1 MISSKK
7 NKDLWIED
15 YIKRVKVLSSQEIKL
30 LETSWS
36 SENNKVENYFRT
48 DDGQG
53 KLNLWLIDTYNYE
66 NLTVEMQ
73 VDLNVISKD
82 AGCEIII
89 KPQKFKLYYLKM
101 VIFFYIALMIL
112 FCIISLLVFLIP
124 VFASSFWIYSSKV
137 GNAIASPVHITKRS
151 SRSALASTV
160 STFPSSFSRL
170 RLFS

>member
-36 SENNKVENYFRT
+36 SENNKVENYFKT
-48 DDGQG
+48 DDDQG

-89 KPQKFKLYYLKM
+89 KPQKFKFILFKNGDIFLYSINDIILYYFAKCYS
-101 VIFFYIALMIL
+101 VCFWS
-112 FCIISLLVFLIP
+112 IS
-124 VFASSFWIYSSKV
+124 SCSFICSKP
-137 GNAIASPVHITKRS
+137 NNI
-151 SRSALASTV
+151 
-160 STFPSSFSRL
+160 
-170 RLFS
+170 

>member
-1 MISSKK
+1 MISSEK

-15 YIKRVKVLSSQEIKL
+15 YIKRVKVLSAQEIKL

-73 VDLNVISKD
+73 VNLNVISKD

-89 KPQKFKLYYLKM
+89 KPQKFILFKNGD
-101 VIFFYIALMIL
+101 IFYIVLMII
-112 FCIISLLVFLIP
+112 FGVISQSVI
-124 VFASSFWIYSSKV
+124 VFAFGAVQVMILYVQNRIIYK
-137 GNAIASPVHITKRS
+137 NTRNRIIDKIQNM
-151 SRSALASTV
+151 
-160 STFPSSFSRL
+160 
-170 RLFS
+170 

>member
-7 NKDLWIED
+7 NKD
-15 YIKRVKVLSSQEIKL
+15 
-30 LETSWS
+30 
-36 SENNKVENYFRT
+36 
-48 DDGQG
+48 
-53 KLNLWLIDTYNYE
+53 LWLIDTYNYE

-112 FCIISLLVFLIP
+112 FCIISQSAIVF
-124 VFASSFWIYSSKV
+124 VFGAFQAAVLYVQNRIICKNTRNRIIDKIQNMES
-137 GNAIASPVHITKRS
+137 
-151 SRSALASTV
+151 
-160 STFPSSFSRL
+160 
-170 RLFS
+170 

>member
-1 MISSKK
+1 MISSEK

-15 YIKRVKVLSSQEIKL
+15 YIKRVKVLSAQEIKL

-73 VDLNVISKD
+73 VNLNVISKD

-101 VIFFYIALMIL
+101 VIFFYIVLAFGAVQVMIL
-112 FCIISLLVFLIP
+112 YVQNRIIYKNTRNRI
-124 VFASSFWIYSSKV
+124 IDKIQ
-137 GNAIASPVHITKRS
+137 NM
-151 SRSALASTV
+151 
-160 STFPSSFSRL
+160 
-170 RLFS
+170 

>member
-1 MISSKK
+1 MISSEK

-15 YIKRVKVLSSQEIKL
+15 YIKRVKVLSAQEIKL

-73 VDLNVISKD
+73 VNLNVP
-82 AGCEIII
+82 GT
-89 KPQKFKLYYLKM
+89 LR
-101 VIFFYIALMIL
+101 FYTAV
-112 FCIISLLVFLIP
+112 C
-124 VFASSFWIYSSKV
+124 
-137 GNAIASPVHITKRS
+137 
-151 SRSALASTV
+151 
-160 STFPSSFSRL
+160 FPSLSYLRYRRSYDIYVSSHILYLIYYTISRIFIYYSIL
-170 RLFS
+170 NI

>member
-1 MISSKK
+1 MISSEK

-15 YIKRVKVLSSQEIKL
+15 YIKRVKVLSAQEIKL

-73 VDLNVISKD
+73 VNLNVISKD

-101 VIFFYIALMIL
+101 VIFFYIW
-112 FCIISLLVFLIP
+112 C
-124 VFASSFWIYSSKV
+124 Y
-137 GNAIASPVHITKRS
+137 ITKRYSVCFWS
-151 SRSALASTV
+151 S
-160 STFPSSFSRL
+160 SSYDFICSK
-170 RLFS
+170 SNNI

>member
-1 MISSKK
+1 MISSEK

-15 YIKRVKVLSSQEIKL
+15 YIKRVKVLSAQEIKL

-73 VDLNVISKD
+73 VNLNVISKD

-101 VIFFYIALMIL
+101 VIFFYIVLMII
-112 FCIISLLVFLIP
+112 FGVISQSVI
-124 VFASSFWIYSSKV
+124 VFAF
-137 GNAIASPVHITKRS
+137 
-151 SRSALASTV
+151 
-160 STFPSSFSRL
+160 
-170 RLFS
+170 

>member
-1 MISSKK
+1 MISSEK

-15 YIKRVKVLSSQEIKL
+15 YIKRVKVLSAQEIKL

-73 VDLNVISKD
+73 VNLNVISKD

-101 VIFFYIALMIL
+101 VIFFL
-112 FCIISLLVFLIP
+112 
-124 VFASSFWIYSSKV
+124 YSV
-137 GNAIASPVHITKRS
+137 NDNIWCYITKCYSVCFWS
-151 SRSALASTV
+151 S
-160 STFPSSFSRL
+160 SSYDFICSK
-170 RLFS
+170 SNNI

>member
-1 MISSKK
+1 MISSEK

-15 YIKRVKVLSSQEIKL
+15 YIKRVKVLSAQEIKL

-73 VDLNVISKD
+73 VNLNVISKD

-89 KPQKFKLYYLKM
+89 KPQKFI
-101 VIFFYIALMIL
+101 VFAFGAVQVMIL
-112 FCIISLLVFLIP
+112 YVQNRIIYKNTRNRI
-124 VFASSFWIYSSKV
+124 IDKIQ
-137 GNAIASPVHITKRS
+137 NM
-151 SRSALASTV
+151 
-160 STFPSSFSRL
+160 
-170 RLFS
+170 